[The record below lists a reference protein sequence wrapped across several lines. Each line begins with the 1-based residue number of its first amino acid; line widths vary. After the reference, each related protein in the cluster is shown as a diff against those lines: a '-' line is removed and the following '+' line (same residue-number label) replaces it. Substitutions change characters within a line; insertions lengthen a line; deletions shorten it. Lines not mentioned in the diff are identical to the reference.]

1 MDSQVVATITQ
12 LQNREKEL
20 HNSFDTLET
29 PELKRVS
36 LENMRKLT
44 ETRVELLNS
53 LKSRYAKD
61 VALSSSELEE
71 ELATLH
77 IVENELDYAK
87 KRLANLNQDY
97 TNKMRMVEI
106 TTYFS
111 QKYRAYNKLFKLVLM
126 WLIPLGVLLYI
137 GNRNPVPERFLS
149 KSNSNTIFLLLIL
162 AVLFVGLYKTFVM
175 LYDLKSRSNMNF
187 NEYDFSGMMDMDKDV
202 NVHHHSP
209 TDGAIAHDVKE
220 FEQMA
225 KSLNLGCV
233 DNFCCADGTL
243 YDSVKKQCIP
253 VVKTHM
259 VNTQNASLTKGVM
272 GKVMEQV
279 KGMAPENVESFSKLH
294 VPFSSV

>member
-202 NVHHHSP
+202 KVHHHSP
-209 TDGAIAHDVKE
+209 NGAIAHDVKE